1 MAEPKVRFKKDDGS
15 DYPAWKEKTLR
26 EVGKAVGGVG
36 FPEKYQRH
44 KDLPI
49 PFYKVSDMNTVGN
62 EIKMTVANNY
72 VSNEL
77 LSQMKAKPFDA
88 LSIIFAKVGA
98 AIFFDRKR
106 IAEPPFVIDNNMMA
120 FAPLQADIDFQY
132 LYHWFT
138 SIRLSAYSQVG
149 ALPSYNAGDIESIQ
163 IFYPCFEEQQKIADF
178 LSSVDDVISTSEQE
192 VANLET
198 QKKAVMKKIFSQE
211 VRFKRADRSK
221 FPQWEEKALGELA
234 EFSKGQG
241 YTKSDLS
248 DTGYPIILYGRLYT
262 KYQTVISSVDTFA
275 DMKPRS
281 VLSKKGDVIVPA
293 SGETAED
300 ISVAAVVDVDGIIL
314 GGDLN
319 IIHPCDAIL
328 PDYLAYALTFG
339 TPHQEMAK
347 RAQGKSIVHLHNDDL
362 KSAVIVY
369 PCLEEQRLI
378 TDFLSDFDEAIS
390 AAKKELDLWK
400 ELKKGLLQQMFV

>member
-15 DYPAWKEKTLR
+15 SYPDIQQVPFGDVVKPFTEKTKT
-26 EVGKAVGGVG
+26 E
-36 FPEKYQRH
+36 
-44 KDLPI
+44 
-49 PFYKVSDMNTVGN
+49 N
-62 EIKMTVANNY
+62 EDV
-72 VSNEL
+72 L
-77 LSQMKAKPFDA
+77 LSCAINGVFLNTELFGHQR
-88 LSIIFAKVGA
+88 GA
-98 AIFFDRKR
+98 SNKG
-106 IAEPPFVIDNNMMA
+106 
-120 FAPLQADIDFQY
+120 Y
-132 LYHWFT
+132 KK
-138 SIRLSAYSQVG
+138 IRRNTLILSAQNLHLGNANVNQRFDHGIISPAYNTYDIVGCNPDYMAQWVKRDATKKFFYDATTTGASQCRRNVDWN
-149 ALPSYNAGDIESIQ
+149 ALYEQ
-163 IFYPCFEEQQKIADF
+163 IFYVPCEEEQQKIADF
-178 LSSVDDVISTSEQE
+178 LSSVDDVIVASEQE

-211 VRFKRADRSK
+211 VRFKRADGSD
-221 FPQWEEKALGELA
+221 FPEWEKQTLGNLA

-248 DTGYPIILYGRLYT
+248 ETGSPIILYGRLYT
-262 KYQTVISSVDTFA
+262 KYQTVISKVDTFA
-275 DMKPRS
+275 EMKPRS

-319 IIHPCDAIL
+319 IIHPCNAIL

-369 PCLEEQRLI
+369 PCLEEQHLI
-378 TDFLSDFDEAIS
+378 ADFLSDFDEAIL
-390 AAKKELDLWK
+390 AAKKELELWK

>member
-15 DYPAWKEKTLR
+15 SYPAWRTIPMSEVFTEISEKNHPELP
-26 EVGKAVGGVG
+26 VLSVQQGVG
-36 FPEKYQRH
+36 TVLRDSSDRNILYDKSNLKNYKAMK
-44 KDLPI
+44 KDDYIIHLRSFEGGLECSNYDGISSPAYRILRSQAILPAAYRDYFRSYEFIHNKLAVSVVGIRDGKNIDMDTFWQI
-49 PFYKVSDMNTVGN
+49 PM
-62 EIKMTVANNY
+62 
-72 VSNEL
+72 
-77 LSQMKAKPFDA
+77 
-88 LSIIFAKVGA
+88 SI
-98 AIFFDRKR
+98 
-106 IAEPPFVIDNNMMA
+106 
-120 FAPLQADIDFQY
+120 
-132 LYHWFT
+132 
-138 SIRLSAYSQVG
+138 
-149 ALPSYNAGDIESIQ
+149 
-163 IFYPCFEEQQKIADF
+163 PCIEEQQKIADF
-178 LSSVDDVISTSEQE
+178 LYFVDEVISTSEQE

-198 QKKAVMKKIFSQE
+198 QKKAVMKKVFSQE
-211 VRFKRADRSK
+211 VRFKRTDGTD
-221 FPQWEEKALGELA
+221 FPEWGKQTLGNLA

-248 DTGYPIILYGRLYT
+248 ETGSPIILYGRLYT
-262 KYQTVISSVDTFA
+262 KYQTVISEVDTFA
-275 DMKPRS
+275 EMKPRS

-319 IIHPCDAIL
+319 IIHPCNAIL

-369 PCLEEQRLI
+369 PCIEEQRLI
-378 TDFLSDFDEAIS
+378 ADFLSDFDEAIA
-390 AAKKELDLWK
+390 AAKSELELWK
-400 ELKKGLLQQMFV
+400 ELKKGLLQQLFV

>member
-1 MAEPKVRFKKDDGS
+1 MAEPRIRFIEGS
-15 DYPAWKEKTLR
+15 ETS
-26 EVGKAVGGVG
+26 
-36 FPEKYQRH
+36 FPEWSMIPLHNILSEYKEFCEKDGTYEHVSLTKEGVVPKSERYERDFLVTTEDKKYRITH
-44 KDLPI
+44 YNDICYNPANLKFGVICRNKYGNAIFSPIYVTFKVAKGFLPEFI
-49 PFYKVSDMNTVGN
+49 
-62 EIKMTVANNY
+62 
-72 VSNEL
+72 EL
-77 LSQMKAKPFDA
+77 LVTDSSFIQRA
-88 LSIIFAKVGA
+88 LRFQQGTVYE
-98 AIFFDRKR
+98 R
-106 IAEPPFVIDNNMMA
+106 MA
-120 FAPLQADIDFQY
+120 VSPEDL
-132 LYHWFT
+132 
-138 SIRLSAYSQVG
+138 LSMIVRV
-149 ALPSYNAGDIESIQ
+149 
-163 IFYPCFEEQQKIADF
+163 PCLEEQHKIADF
-178 LSSVDDVISTSEQE
+178 LISVDEVITVSEEE

-211 VRFKRADRSK
+211 VRFGRADGSD
-221 FPQWEEKALGELA
+221 FPEWEEQTLGNLA

-248 DTGYPIILYGRLYT
+248 ETGSPIILYGRLYT
-262 KYQTVISSVDTFA
+262 KYRTVISEVDTFA
-275 DMKPRS
+275 EIKPRS
-281 VLSKKGDVIVPA
+281 VFSKKGDVIVPA

-319 IIHPCDAIL
+319 IIHPCGAIL

-378 TDFLSDFDEAIS
+378 ANFLSDFDEAIAS
-390 AAKKELDLWK
+390 AKKELELWK